1 MLLDGAGSL
10 PSLGV
15 LRHLSHKPRLFA
27 PTHDVTEGSPIA
39 VQRVWGH
46 CWSLRAIA
54 QDASN
59 LAHAAAS
66 LRVVRRRASP
76 TQVKL
81 KRAPTP

>member
-1 MLLDGAGSL
+1 MLLDGAVNL
-10 PSLGV
+10 PSRGV

-27 PTHDVTEGSPIA
+27 PTHDATEGSPIA

-59 LAHAAAS
+59 LAHAAA
-66 LRVVRRRASP
+66 
-76 TQVKL
+76 
-81 KRAPTP
+81 